1 MEQHISFYKIYI
13 FRFTDF
19 NGILNK
25 NAKQNIVNSM
35 WRENLY
41 IYWRRLYMYK
51 ICDKHVLELMVIF
64 TGKDLYWILLLTK
77 LQTLRLATLLK

>member
-19 NGILNK
+19 NGMQNK

-35 WRENLY
+35 WREDLKGLY
-41 IYWRRLYMYK
+41 IYK
-51 ICDKHVLELMVIF
+51 TCDKRVLEHIVIF
-64 TGKDLYWILLLTK
+64 TRKNLF
-77 LQTLRLATLLK
+77 